1 MVGLGTGPFW
11 DLVGP
16 IERKALENIGQV
28 RYQSTDSVIFVERD
42 GCRQVSVL
50 LEGLLKLTKATGD
63 GRETLLEIR
72 GRGDVIGELSAVDD
86 EPRSATGT
94 VVVDAKLLV
103 IPVDAFRSALLEYPM
118 MSRAVMC
125 TLAQRLREASER
137 QLEMGTS
144 DALARVCRR
153 LVELAQLLGVDI
165 EAKTVVFHSPISQ
178 QGLAEWAGVSRDAVV
193 RSLKTLRT
201 LDLIATGRNRYEILD
216 YEALRARSIVER

>member
-1 MVGLGTGPFW
+1 MVDLGTGPFW

-16 IERKALENIGQV
+16 IERKVLENLGQV

-42 GCRQVSVL
+42 GCRQVYVL

-103 IPVDAFRSALLEYPM
+103 IPVESFRSALLEYPM
-118 MSRAVMC
+118 MSRAI
-125 TLAQRLREASER
+125 R
-137 QLEMGTS
+137 
-144 DALARVCRR
+144 
-153 LVELAQLLGVDI
+153 
-165 EAKTVVFHSPISQ
+165 
-178 QGLAEWAGVSRDAVV
+178 
-193 RSLKTLRT
+193 
-201 LDLIATGRNRYEILD
+201 
-216 YEALRARSIVER
+216 